1 MADSPPFFSSA
12 RVKTGIALLVLAA
25 GGVGTW
31 LFLTRGRE
39 STDDAQIDGSVTQ
52 IGSRIGGTVLH
63 VRIVD
68 HQTVKSGD
76 VLVEIDPRDYQLSA
90 DKARAELA
98 DAEASALAAQH
109 DVPVTSTAAASGVTT
124 AEGSLEQ
131 ARSVIAATEREVE
144 AARARLTAAQA
155 REREAQANAQRTA
168 RDAERLKG
176 LLAKE
181 EVAQQQYEATAAAA
195 DAQKASVDSARAQI
209 AEAEAFL
216 RVAESRLAQ
225 VRIGEPQAA
234 ATLRSARTAP
244 DRVAGARARAAAA
257 QARVEQA
264 KAALAQADVNL
275 QYATVRAPSDGVIA
289 RKAVNPGQ
297 VVQAGQPLFAI
308 VQVDSVWVTANFKE
322 TQLARIRPGQRTT
335 IEVDAYG
342 GRTFTGKVDSI
353 AGATGARFSLLP
365 PENATGN
372 FVKVVQRVPVK
383 IVFDQSQDAAFLLR
397 PGMSVTPVVYTR

>member
-257 QARVEQA
+257 QARVDRRKPRWRKRTSTCSTPPCAPQA
-264 KAALAQADVNL
+264 
-275 QYATVRAPSDGVIA
+275 
-289 RKAVNPGQ
+289 
-297 VVQAGQPLFAI
+297 
-308 VQVDSVWVTANFKE
+308 TASSPAK
-322 TQLARIRPGQRTT
+322 P
-335 IEVDAYG
+335 
-342 GRTFTGKVDSI
+342 
-353 AGATGARFSLLP
+353 
-365 PENATGN
+365 
-372 FVKVVQRVPVK
+372 
-383 IVFDQSQDAAFLLR
+383 
-397 PGMSVTPVVYTR
+397 